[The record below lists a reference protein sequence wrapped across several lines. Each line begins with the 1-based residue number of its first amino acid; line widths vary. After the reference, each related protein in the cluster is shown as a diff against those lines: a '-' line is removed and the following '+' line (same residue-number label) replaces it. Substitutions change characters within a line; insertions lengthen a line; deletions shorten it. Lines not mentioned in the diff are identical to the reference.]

1 MSSAQTSSFV
11 SRFDRIWAQAR
22 RVQLSQ
28 SLCWGVLT
36 ALAGVALLAAVD
48 YWWEL
53 PRLARMA
60 ALVATGLAAIAV
72 AVMLSIQ
79 SFRRWQRQ
87 ATAAAIEQVFP
98 QLGQRIRTTVQ
109 YGVLSSGQIESE
121 GVATTLVG
129 ALEAD
134 TVKRAQP
141 LPLDAVVPWK
151 SLALAS
157 MLAAVVGLGLAGAS
171 ALDWEWRAAAQRAFL
186 GEEPYTKITVDPGNL
201 TLKEGESSVIHATV
215 EGRIGK
221 QVTVWTRQTDEAGSQ
236 WEAEVLSAD
245 DAEQK
250 DDRTLVFEHGF
261 DRVRHPL
268 EYRIAAGSGTS
279 PTYRVD
285 VLYPLKIAKI
295 QATMQAPEYTGL
307 KEQVV
312 EGGNITGLAGTQVK
326 FAIELDREAQEAWL
340 ELTSVGRRT
349 AEGPELAKLPLTI
362 EGKNMTASFELAAD
376 QKMSVVAKAADGME
390 LPENVFRIR
399 VRKDEAPQVWF
410 ESPSEALEVHS
421 LVELLMR
428 IRVSDDFG
436 LSRAGIMFEVNN
448 EEEYPLL
455 AQDFQ
460 AAAEELKTTGKIS
473 PQTRAT
479 LEKMLPLEHFQLTP
493 QDSVMYY
500 AFAEDNKPEN
510 PQRTESDLR
519 FVDIRAFKRQ
529 YRLLDSEDGMP
540 PDGNRPQLKSLD
552 ELIARQRY
560 ALNRTMQLEKRF
572 KHTQEA
578 DLAGTDAMI
587 KFEGEL
593 AKFTRE
599 LAEGLEARGV
609 DPSDTE
615 LLYQAET
622 SMLGATDSLSAGNYE
637 TAVLQ
642 QRDAVKYLIEGRN
655 KIQEFISKNPNRQ
668 QLAQLRNFDR
678 TQRQK
683 LRKPK
688 TDEEEAKEVARRLEQ
703 LADEEDFVYK
713 TLAGIP
719 TAGTSKGESDS
730 QEATASNEQP
740 MKPNEKGQKGDMPP
754 AKAKDGEKA
763 KDGDKGQEA
772 EKGEKGDKGKDAEK
786 GDKGQEAEKGKNGE
800 TAKGEKGEQGK
811 GEKGDQPGSGKG
823 QAPSPQELEDKQL
836 DIAVEAREI
845 EKILNRLNGVTDLT
859 KERIGAAAKT
869 AEEAGTALGQ
879 GNMKDAE
886 NAAKTA
892 GGQFREL
899 NEQVKALLAEEQ
911 ADRVG
916 AAQQMAADL
925 SRQQQDFVDRLADK
939 SEQSGGAG
947 DPMPKK
953 DNEKEKPGKGEKG
966 KNDKPQQNQPGLGGQ
981 AEKIAERAK
990 TLADVLGAAAGANNP
1005 EDQAT
1010 AEKVKELM
1018 GSIGLPDLTQ
1028 RLQQLPDQVAGGK
1041 TEEAKANAG
1050 DGAERMEAAAQQLA
1064 ALHRAIVAPKVDE
1077 LAKAEEKLTVLDEEL
1092 DTLETPTAIT
1102 GWHVDATALL
1112 DELDKLGISKELRD
1126 QLLDEMKKAG
1136 WSPDVVSRGWRWN
1149 RIEGGYYAAP
1159 GPYRVLISRLS
1170 SDIRS
1175 RMQELMLGELAFGS
1189 DEPIPPQYQEL
1200 VDRYYQVL
1208 ASEGKE
1214 QPKRPAITPQ
1224 K

>member
-1 MSSAQTSSFV
+1 MSSAHSSTFV

-28 SLCWGVLT
+28 ALCWGVLT
-36 ALAGVALLAAVD
+36 ALAGIALLAAVD
-48 YWWEL
+48 YFWEL
-53 PRLARMA
+53 PRLARIA
-60 ALVATGLAAIAV
+60 ALAATGLAAVCV
-72 AVMLSIQ
+72 AVVLSVQ
-79 SFRRWQRQ
+79 SVRRWQRQ

-109 YGVLSSGQIESE
+109 YGVLSDGQIERQ

-201 TLKEGESSVIHATV
+201 TLKEGESAVVRVTV
-215 EGRIGK
+215 EGRIGR
-221 QVTVWTRQTDEAGSQ
+221 QVSFWSRRAGEQ
-236 WEAEVLSAD
+236 GVEWEAEPLPAD
-245 DAEQK
+245 GAEQK
-250 DDRTLVFEHGF
+250 DDRTLVFEHAL

-268 EYRIAAGSGTS
+268 EYRITAGSGVT
-279 PTYRVD
+279 PTYRVE

-307 KEQVV
+307 KEQVA

-326 FAIELDREAQEAWL
+326 LDIELDRAAQEAWL
-340 ELTSVGRRT
+340 QFEDLRRSP
-349 AEGPELAKLPLTI
+349 EGPPITKLPLTI
-362 EGKNMTASFELAAD
+362 DGKNLSANFELAKD
-376 QKMSVVAKAADGME
+376 QKMMVIAKAADGME
-390 LPENVFRIR
+390 LPENLFRVR

-410 ESPSEALEVHS
+410 DSPAEALEVHS

-460 AAAEELKTTGKIS
+460 AAAVELKETGKLS

-479 LEKMLPLEHFQLTP
+479 LEKMLPLEHFQLTA

-500 AFAEDNKPEN
+500 AFAEDNLPGN
-510 PQRTESDLR
+510 PQRTETDLR
-519 FVDIRAFKRQ
+519 FVDIRPFRRV
-529 YRLLDSEDGMP
+529 YRLQDADGEMTE
-540 PDGNRPQLKSLD
+540 GNRPQLKSLD

-560 ALNRTMQLEKRF
+560 ALNRTMRLEKLF
-572 KHTQEA
+572 KHTGEA

-642 QRDAVKYLIEGRN
+642 ERDAVKYLIEGRI
-655 KIQEFISKNPNRQ
+655 KIEQTISKNPNRQ
-668 QLAQLRNFDR
+668 QLAQLRSFDR

-688 TDEEEAKEVARRLEQ
+688 TDEEEAKEIAQRLEQ
-703 LADEEDFVYK
+703 LAQEENFVYK

-719 TAGTSKGESDS
+719 PDGSSKGETDTPEGT
-730 QEATASNEQP
+730 QSNEQP
-740 MKPNEKGQKGDMPP
+740 MKPNEKGEKGDMPP
-754 AKAKDGEKA
+754 RDKANDGEKA
-763 KDGDKGQEA
+763 KDGDKGQDA
-772 EKGEKGDKGKDAEK
+772 EKGEKGKDAEK

-800 TAKGEKGEQGK
+800 DAKGEKGQK
-811 GEKGDQPGSGKG
+811 SQGEKGDQPGSGQG
-823 QAPSPQELEDKQL
+823 QAPSRQELEDKQL
-836 DIAVEAREI
+836 DVAVEAREI
-845 EKILNRLNGVTDLT
+845 EKVLNRLNGVTDLT
-859 KERIGAAAKT
+859 KERIAAAAKT

-879 GNMKDAE
+879 GNLKDAE
-886 NAAKTA
+886 NAAKSA
-892 GGQFREL
+892 GGQFQEL
-899 NEQVKALLAEEQ
+899 KDQVKALLAQEQ
-911 ADRVG
+911 ADRVA

-925 SRQQQDFVDRLADK
+925 SRQQQNFVDRLANK
-939 SEQSGGAG
+939 SEQQGGVG
-947 DPMPKK
+947 EPMPKK
-953 DNEKEKPGKGEKG
+953 DDDNQKPGSTEG
-966 KNDKPQQNQPGLGGQ
+966 KKPNEDQRGLGGQ
-981 AEKIAERAK
+981 AERIAEKAK
-990 TLADVLGAAAGANNP
+990 TLADVLGAAAGADNP
-1005 EDQAT
+1005 EDQPS
-1010 AEKVKELM
+1010 AEKVKQLT
-1018 GSIGLPDLTQ
+1018 GTLGLPDLTQ

-1041 TEEAKANAG
+1041 IEEAKANAG
-1050 DGAERMEAAAQQLA
+1050 DGAERMEAAAQALA

-1077 LAKAEEKLTVLDEEL
+1077 LAKAEEKLTQLDEEL

-1102 GWHVDATALL
+1102 GWHVDAAALL

-1126 QLLDEMKKAG
+1126 QLLEEMKKAG
-1136 WSPDVVSRGWRWN
+1136 WAPDVARSGWRWN
-1149 RIEGGYYAAP
+1149 RVEGGYYVAP
-1159 GPYRVLISRLS
+1159 IGYRSLLSRLS
-1170 SDIRS
+1170 SDVRT
-1175 RMQELMLGELAFGS
+1175 RMQELMLGDLAFS
-1189 DEPIPPQYQEL
+1189 RDEPIPPQYQEL

-1208 ASEGKE
+1208 AAEGKE
-1214 QPKRPAITPQ
+1214 QPKRPAVTPQ

>member
-1 MSSAQTSSFV
+1 MATADTKSAFV

-28 SLCWGVLT
+28 ALCWGVLT
-36 ALAGVALLAAVD
+36 ALAGIALLAAVD

-53 PRLARMA
+53 PRLARIT
-60 ALVATGLAAIAV
+60 ALVATAIASVSV
-72 AVMLSIQ
+72 AVTLSIQ
-79 SFRRWQRQ
+79 SVRRWQRQ

-109 YGVLSSGQIESE
+109 YGELSSGQIERE

-151 SLALAS
+151 SLAVAS

-201 TLKEGESSVIHATV
+201 TLKEGESSTTQVTV
-215 EGRIGK
+215 EGRIGN
-221 QVTVWTRQTDEAGSQ
+221 QVTVWTRQTDEEASE
-236 WEAEVLSAD
+236 WEAEPLDAAD
-245 DAEQK
+245 ALRK
-250 DDRTLVFEHGF
+250 DNRTLVFEHHF

-268 EYRIAAGSGTS
+268 EYRITAGSGTS

-285 VLYPLKIAKI
+285 VLFPLKIAKI

-312 EGGNITGLAGTQVK
+312 EGGNVAGLAGTQVK
-326 FAIELDREAQEAWL
+326 LDIELDRAAKEAWL
-340 ELTSVGRRT
+340 EFTSVGRR
-349 AEGPELAKLPLTI
+349 APDAPEMTKLPLTI
-362 EGKNMTASFELAAD
+362 DGKNLSASFELASD
-376 QKMSVVAKAADGME
+376 QKMTVVAKAADGMD
-390 LPENVFRIR
+390 LPENVFRVR

-410 ESPSEALEVHS
+410 ESPAEALEVHS

-428 IRVSDDFG
+428 IRISDDFG
-436 LSRAGIMFEVNN
+436 ISRAGIMFEVNN

-455 AQDFQ
+455 QEDFQ
-460 AAAEELKTTGKIS
+460 AAAEELKTTGTLS

-500 AFAEDNKPEN
+500 AFAEDNKPDQ
-510 PQRTESDLR
+510 PQRSESDLR
-519 FVDIRAFKRQ
+519 FVDIRPFRRQ
-529 YRLLDSEDGMP
+529 YRVVDGEDGMTE
-540 PDGNRPQLKSLD
+540 GNRPRLKSLD

-560 ALNRTMQLEKRF
+560 ALNRSMQLEKRF
-572 KHTQEA
+572 KHTGEA
-578 DLAGTDAMI
+578 DLAGTDSMV

-622 SMLGATDSLSAGNYE
+622 SMLGATDSLSGGNYE

-642 QRDAVKYLIEGRN
+642 ERDAVKYLIEGRN
-655 KIQEFISKNPNRQ
+655 KVQDAISKNPNRQ
-668 QLAQLRNFDR
+668 QLAQLRSFDR

-683 LRKPK
+683 LRQPK
-688 TDEEEAKEVARRLEQ
+688 TDEEEAKEVAQRLEQ
-703 LADEEDFVYK
+703 LASEEDFVYK

-719 TAGTSKGESDS
+719 TQGTSDQQSESEGGNPSSQPPMIPMEKDEKSPKSAGEKSKEGD
-730 QEATASNEQP
+730 QG
-740 MKPNEKGQKGDMPP
+740 EKGDEGSD
-754 AKAKDGEKA
+754 
-763 KDGDKGQEA
+763 A
-772 EKGEKGDKGKDAEK
+772 EKGEKGQDAEK
-786 GDKGQEAEKGKNGE
+786 AKNGE
-800 TAKGEKGEQGK
+800 KAKGEKGEK
-811 GEKGDQPGSGKG
+811 GEKGAKGEGNDGDQPGAGKG
-823 QAPSPQELEDKQL
+823 QAPSRQELEDKQL

-845 EKILNRLNGVTDLT
+845 EKVLNRLNGVTDLT

-869 AEEAGTALGQ
+869 AEEAGAALGQ
-879 GNMKDAE
+879 GNTKDAE
-886 NAAKTA
+886 NAAKAA

-899 NEQVKALLAEEQ
+899 KDQVQALLAQEQ
-911 ADRVG
+911 ADKVA

-925 SRQQQDFVDRLADK
+925 SREQQDFVDRLANKTD
-939 SEQSGGAG
+939 QPGVGGE
-947 DPMPKK
+947 PMPKK
-953 DNEKEKPGKGEKG
+953 NDENSGKGEKG
-966 KNDKPQQNQPGLGGQ
+966 KNEKPENQPGLGSQ
-981 AEKIAERAK
+981 SEQIAEKAK
-990 TLADVLGAAAGANNP
+990 TLADVLGAAAGSNNP
-1005 EDQAT
+1005 EDQASV
-1010 AEKVKELM
+1010 EKIKELM
-1018 GSIGLPDLTQ
+1018 GALGLPDLTQ
-1028 RLQQLPDQVAGGK
+1028 RLQKLPEQVASGK
-1041 TEEAKANAG
+1041 MEEAKANAG
-1050 DGAERMEAAAQQLA
+1050 DGAERTEAAAQQLG

-1077 LAKAEEKLTVLDEEL
+1077 LAKAEEKLTGLDEEL
-1092 DTLETPTAIT
+1092 DSLETPTAIT
-1102 GWHVDATALL
+1102 GWHLDAMALL
-1112 DELDKLGISKELRD
+1112 EELDKLGISKELRD
-1126 QLLDEMKKAG
+1126 QLLEEMKKSG
-1136 WSPDVVSRGWRWN
+1136 WGPDAARRGWQWSRV
-1149 RIEGGYYAAP
+1149 EGGYYAAP
-1159 GPYRVLISRLS
+1159 AAYRTLISRLS
-1170 SDIRS
+1170 SDVRS
-1175 RMQELMLGELAFGS
+1175 RMQELMLGDLAFGS

-1208 ASEGKE
+1208 ASEGK
-1214 QPKRPAITPQ
+1214 QLPMRPAAPQ

>member
-1 MSSAQTSSFV
+1 MSSAHSSTFV

-28 SLCWGVLT
+28 ALCWGVLT
-36 ALAGVALLAAVD
+36 ALAGIALLAAVD
-48 YWWEL
+48 YFWEL
-53 PRLARMA
+53 PRLARIA
-60 ALVATGLAAIAV
+60 ALAATGLAAVCV
-72 AVMLSIQ
+72 AVVLSVQ
-79 SFRRWQRQ
+79 SVRRWQRQ

-109 YGVLSSGQIESE
+109 YGVLSDGQIERQ

-201 TLKEGESSVIHATV
+201 TLKEGESAVVRVTV
-215 EGRIGK
+215 EGRIGR
-221 QVTVWTRQTDEAGSQ
+221 QVSFWSRRAGEQ
-236 WEAEVLSAD
+236 GVEWEAEPLPAD
-245 DAEQK
+245 GAEQK
-250 DDRTLVFEHGF
+250 DDRTLVFEHAL

-268 EYRIAAGSGTS
+268 EYRITAGSGVT
-279 PTYRVD
+279 PTYRVE

-307 KEQVV
+307 KEQVA

-326 FAIELDREAQEAWL
+326 LDIELDRAAQEAWL
-340 ELTSVGRRT
+340 QFEDLRRSP
-349 AEGPELAKLPLTI
+349 EGPPITKLPLTI
-362 EGKNMTASFELAAD
+362 DGKNLSANFELAKD
-376 QKMSVVAKAADGME
+376 QKMMVIAKAADGME
-390 LPENVFRIR
+390 LPENLFRVR

-410 ESPSEALEVHS
+410 DSPAEALEVHS

-460 AAAEELKTTGKIS
+460 AAAVELNETGKLS

-479 LEKMLPLEHFQLTP
+479 LEKMLPLEHFQLTA

-500 AFAEDNKPEN
+500 AFAEDNLPGN
-510 PQRTESDLR
+510 PQRTETDLR
-519 FVDIRAFKRQ
+519 FVDIRPFRRV
-529 YRLLDSEDGMP
+529 YRLQDADGEMTE
-540 PDGNRPQLKSLD
+540 GNRPQLKSLD

-560 ALNRTMQLEKRF
+560 ALNRTMRLEKLF
-572 KHTQEA
+572 KHTGEA

-642 QRDAVKYLIEGRN
+642 ERDAVKYLIEGRI
-655 KIQEFISKNPNRQ
+655 KIEQTISKNPNRQ
-668 QLAQLRNFDR
+668 QLAQLRSFDR

-688 TDEEEAKEVARRLEQ
+688 TDEEEAKEIARRLEQ
-703 LADEEDFVYK
+703 LAQEEDFVYK

-719 TAGTSKGESDS
+719 ADGSSKGETDS
-730 QEATASNEQP
+730 PEGTQSNEQP
-740 MKPNEKGQKGDMPP
+740 MKPNEKGEKGDMPP
-754 AKAKDGEKA
+754 RDKANEGEKA
-763 KDGDKGQEA
+763 KDGDKGQDA
-772 EKGEKGDKGKDAEK
+772 EKGEKGKVAEN

-800 TAKGEKGEQGK
+800 DAKGERGQKSQ
-811 GEKGDQPGSGKG
+811 GEKGDQPGSGQG
-823 QAPSPQELEDKQL
+823 QAPSRQELEDKQL
-836 DIAVEAREI
+836 DVAVEAREI
-845 EKILNRLNGVTDLT
+845 EKVLNRLNGVTDLT
-859 KERIGAAAKT
+859 KERIAAAAKT

-886 NAAKTA
+886 NAAKSA
-892 GGQFREL
+892 GGQFQEL
-899 NEQVKALLAEEQ
+899 KDQVKALLAQEQ
-911 ADRVG
+911 ADRVA

-925 SRQQQDFVDRLADK
+925 SRQQQNFVDRLANK
-939 SEQSGGAG
+939 SEQQGGVG
-947 DPMPKK
+947 EPMPKK
-953 DNEKEKPGKGEKG
+953 DDDNQKPGSTEG
-966 KNDKPQQNQPGLGGQ
+966 KKPNEDQRGLGGQ
-981 AEKIAERAK
+981 AERIAEKAK
-990 TLADVLGAAAGANNP
+990 TLADVLGAAAGADNP
-1005 EDQAT
+1005 EDQPS
-1010 AEKVKELM
+1010 AEKVKQLT
-1018 GSIGLPDLTQ
+1018 GTLGLPDLTQ

-1041 TEEAKANAG
+1041 IEEAKANAG
-1050 DGAERMEAAAQQLA
+1050 DGAERMEAAAQALA

-1077 LAKAEEKLTVLDEEL
+1077 LAKAEEKLTQLDEEL

-1102 GWHVDATALL
+1102 GWHVDAAALL

-1126 QLLDEMKKAG
+1126 QLLEEMKKAG
-1136 WSPDVVSRGWRWN
+1136 WAPDVARSGWRWN
-1149 RIEGGYYAAP
+1149 RVEGGYYVAP
-1159 GPYRVLISRLS
+1159 IGYRSLLSRLS
-1170 SDIRS
+1170 SDVRT
-1175 RMQELMLGELAFGS
+1175 RMQELMLGDLAFS
-1189 DEPIPPQYQEL
+1189 RDEPIPPQYQEL

-1208 ASEGKE
+1208 AAEGKE
-1214 QPKRPAITPQ
+1214 QPKRPAVTPQ